1 LTYTIP
7 CKNTFL
13 ACADEKERMMKVI
26 HVLKKIEQIDD
37 DVRELRKMEKSLQR
51 NKSFT
56 TPIFMT
62 IEKQI
67 NNLLGDKV
75 KFLELTIANPPEALA
90 REFDGEPAEAVKP
103 IRKSGKTDKGSKKS
117 AAPKQKEPAVKGK
130 TKSEPV
136 KVKAAPEKDEPFDDI
151 DSIPMLTQDM
161 IDSKFDTMKTSAAK
175 NNPPKEPVKPL
186 LSRDDDRDVKLIDI
200 ALSKGT
206 LNKEEI
212 EKEKEKKRVRFFRD
226 NFPGSDY

>member
-1 LTYTIP
+1 
-7 CKNTFL
+7 
-13 ACADEKERMMKVI
+13 MKVI
-26 HVLKKIEQIDD
+26 HALKKIEQIDD

-67 NNLLGDKV
+67 NNLLGDKN
-75 KFLELTIANPPEALA
+75 KILELTLANPPEAMA
-90 REFDGEPAEAVKP
+90 REFDGDPAETVRP
-103 IRKSGKTDKGSKKS
+103 LRKSAKGKK
-117 AAPKQKEPAVKGK
+117 AAPKKEPAVKAKAKPAASEAGK
-130 TKSEPV
+130 
-136 KVKAAPEKDEPFDDI
+136 EKDESFESM

-161 IDSKFDTMKTSAAK
+161 IDSKFDTMKASAVKEKPA
-175 NNPPKEPVKPL
+175 KEPLKPL
-186 LSRDDDRDVKLIDI
+186 LSRDDDRDVKLLDI
-200 ALSKGT
+200 ALTKGT

-212 EKEKEKKRVRFFRD
+212 EKEKDKTKRVRFFRD

>member
-1 LTYTIP
+1 
-7 CKNTFL
+7 
-13 ACADEKERMMKVI
+13 MKVI
-26 HVLKKIEQIDD
+26 HALKKIEQIDD

-67 NNLLGDKV
+67 NNLLGDKN
-75 KFLELTIANPPEALA
+75 KILELTLANPPEAMA
-90 REFDGEPAEAVKP
+90 REFDGDPAETVRP
-103 IRKSGKTDKGSKKS
+103 LRKSAKGKK
-117 AAPKQKEPAVKGK
+117 AAPKKE
-130 TKSEPV
+130 TS
-136 KVKAAPEKDEPFDDI
+136 VKAKAKPAASETVKEKEDSEKDESFDNM

-161 IDSKFDTMKTSAAK
+161 IDSKFDTMKASAVKDKTA
-175 NNPPKEPVKPL
+175 KEPLKPL
-186 LSRDDDRDVKLIDI
+186 LSRDDDRDVKLLDI
-200 ALSKGT
+200 ALTKGT

-212 EKEKEKKRVRFFRD
+212 EKEKDKTKRVRFFRD

>member
-1 LTYTIP
+1 
-7 CKNTFL
+7 
-13 ACADEKERMMKVI
+13 MKVI

-75 KFLELTIANPPEALA
+75 KFLELVIANAPEALA
-90 REFDGEPAEAVKP
+90 REFDGEPAETVKP
-103 IRKSGKTDKGSKKS
+103 LRKSGKTDKASKKS
-117 AAPKQKEPAVKGK
+117 AAPKQKESAVKSK

-175 NNPPKEPVKPL
+175 DKPVKEPAKPL

-206 LNKEEI
+206 VNKEEI

>member
-1 LTYTIP
+1 
-7 CKNTFL
+7 
-13 ACADEKERMMKVI
+13 MMKVI

-67 NNLLGDKV
+67 NNLLGEKN
-75 KFLELTIANPPEALA
+75 KILELNIANPPEALA
-90 REFDGEPAEAVKP
+90 REFDGDPAETVKP
-103 IRKSGKTDKGSKKS
+103 LRKSAKADKGGKK
-117 AAPKQKEPAVKGK
+117 AAPKQKEAPVKAK
-130 TKSEPV
+130 AKIAQSEPV
-136 KVKAAPEKDEPFDDI
+136 KEKAADEGFADM

-161 IDSKFDTMKTSAAK
+161 IDSKFDTMKTAAAK
-175 NNPPKEPVKPL
+175 DKPAAKEPAKPL
-186 LSRDDDRDVKLIDI
+186 LSRDDDRDVKLLDI
-200 ALSKGT
+200 ALTKGT

-212 EKEKEKKRVRFFRD
+212 EKEKDKKRVRFFRD
-226 NFPGSDY
+226 NFPGSEY

>member
-1 LTYTIP
+1 
-7 CKNTFL
+7 
-13 ACADEKERMMKVI
+13 MKVI

-67 NNLLGDKV
+67 NNLLGEKN
-75 KFLELTIANPPEALA
+75 KILELNIANPPEALA
-90 REFDGEPAEAVKP
+90 REFDGDPAETVKP
-103 IRKSGKTDKGSKKS
+103 LRKSAKADKGGKK
-117 AAPKQKEPAVKGK
+117 AAPKQKEAPVKAK
-130 TKSEPV
+130 AKSVQSEPV
-136 KVKAAPEKDEPFDDI
+136 KEKTPDEGFADM

-161 IDSKFDTMKTSAAK
+161 IDSKFDTMKSAAAK
-175 NNPPKEPVKPL
+175 DKPAAKEPVKPI
-186 LSRDDDRDVKLIDI
+186 LSRDDDRDVKLLDI
-200 ALSKGT
+200 ALTKGT

-212 EKEKEKKRVRFFRD
+212 EKEKDKKRVRFFRD

>member
-1 LTYTIP
+1 
-7 CKNTFL
+7 
-13 ACADEKERMMKVI
+13 MKVI
-26 HVLKKIEQIDD
+26 HALKKIEQIDD

-67 NNLLGDKV
+67 NNLLGDKN
-75 KFLELTIANPPEALA
+75 KILELTLSNPPEAMA
-90 REFDGEPAEAVKP
+90 REFDGDPAETVRP
-103 IRKSGKTDKGSKKS
+103 LRKSAKADKAKK
-117 AAPKQKEPAVKGK
+117 AAPKQKETAVKPKAK
-130 TKSEPV
+130 TPAPEPV
-136 KVKAAPEKDEPFDDI
+136 KTASENEESFESM

-161 IDSKFDTMKTSAAK
+161 IDSKFDTMKASASREKTA
-175 NNPPKEPVKPL
+175 KEPLKPL
-186 LSRDDDRDVKLIDI
+186 ISRDDDRDVKLLDI
-200 ALSKGT
+200 ALTKGT

-212 EKEKEKKRVRFFRD
+212 EKEKDKTKRVRFFRD

>member
-1 LTYTIP
+1 
-7 CKNTFL
+7 
-13 ACADEKERMMKVI
+13 MKVI
-26 HVLKKIEQIDD
+26 HVLKKIEQIDE
-37 DVRELRKMEKSLQR
+37 DVKELRKMEKSLQR

-75 KFLELTIANPPEALA
+75 KYLELGISNPPAALA
-90 REFDGEPAEAVKP
+90 KEFDDDQGQDVVRPL
-103 IRKSGKTDKGSKKS
+103 RKAGKADKNVKKS
-117 AAPKQKEPAVKGK
+117 SSSAKDAAIKNKAKSAGKDSEKIKEAIAD
-130 TKSEPV
+130 TSD
-136 KVKAAPEKDEPFDDI
+136 DESDDM

-161 IDSKFDTMKTSAAK
+161 IDSKFDTMKSLQPKDKPAK
-175 NNPPKEPVKPL
+175 ETAKPL
-186 LSRDDDRDVKLIDI
+186 ISRDDDRDVKLLDI
-200 ALSKGT
+200 ALTKGT

-212 EKEKEKKRVRFFRD
+212 EKEKDKKRVRFFRD

>member
-1 LTYTIP
+1 
-7 CKNTFL
+7 
-13 ACADEKERMMKVI
+13 MKVI

-67 NNLLGDKV
+67 NNLLGDKN
-75 KFLELTIANPPEALA
+75 KILELSIANPPEALA
-90 REFDGEPAEAVKP
+90 REFDGDPAETVKP
-103 IRKSGKTDKGSKKS
+103 LRKSAKGDKGGKK
-117 AAPKQKEPAVKGK
+117 AAPKQKEAPAKVKAK
-130 TKSEPV
+130 STPSEPV
-136 KVKAAPEKDEPFDDI
+136 KEKAPDEGFDDM

-161 IDSKFDTMKTSAAK
+161 IDSRFDTMKSAAAK
-175 NNPPKEPVKPL
+175 EKPAAKEPAKPL
-186 LSRDDDRDVKLIDI
+186 LSRDDDRDVKLLDI
-200 ALSKGT
+200 ALTKGT

-212 EKEKEKKRVRFFRD
+212 EKEKDKKRVRFFRD